1 MHRFALA
8 CAALFILLGAS
19 AARARQKSDEPPPP
33 PPPAPTPA
41 PKLSLPRVIAPVNGP
56 RASEQEVRRLVE
68 LVGVVE
74 RELKSIDFVMN
85 MMRRQM
91 PTVPER
97 VWPEVRAE
105 FVKSF
110 TRESIIKGYVPIYS
124 SHFNAREVRQL
135 IAFYSSPVG
144 KKLVTE
150 MPRIETEAFLM
161 GVERGREIGERL
173 REILKNKGFNVP
185 ST

>member
-1 MHRFALA
+1 MHRFTLTF
-8 CAALFILLGAS
+8 AALFILFGAT
-19 AARARQKSDEPPPP
+19 AAHARQKSDEMPPP
-33 PPPAPTPA
+33 PPPAPTPT
-41 PKLSLPRVIAPVNGP
+41 PTMLLQQLLSNSKGP

-74 RELKSIDFVMN
+74 KELKSIDFVMN
-85 MMRRQM
+85 LMKRQM

-124 SHFNAREVRQL
+124 NHFNAKEVRQL

-144 KKLVTE
+144 KKLVSE
-150 MPRIETEAFLM
+150 MPHIETEAFLM

-173 REILKNKGFNVP
+173 REILKNKGFSVP